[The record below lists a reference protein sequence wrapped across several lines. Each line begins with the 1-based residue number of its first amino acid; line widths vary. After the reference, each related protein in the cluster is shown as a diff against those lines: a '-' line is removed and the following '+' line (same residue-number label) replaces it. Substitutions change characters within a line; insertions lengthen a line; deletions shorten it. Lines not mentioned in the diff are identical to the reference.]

1 MLPPLTTAAPAR
13 TCISTM
19 KNTYSITEAQ
29 RNLPGMVRELHGAA
43 ALTRHDEAVAYIVS
57 REHWESVLE
66 TLEILADPGF
76 KKHRARMA
84 AGKVRYTDAK
94 KVPA

>member
-1 MLPPLTTAAPAR
+1 
-13 TCISTM
+13 M

-29 RNLPGMVRELHGAA
+29 RDLPGIVRRLRGTA
-43 ALTRHDEAVAYIVS
+43 ALTRHDEAVAYVVS

-66 TLEILADPGF
+66 TLEILADAGF

-84 AGKVRYTDAK
+84 SGKVRYTDAS